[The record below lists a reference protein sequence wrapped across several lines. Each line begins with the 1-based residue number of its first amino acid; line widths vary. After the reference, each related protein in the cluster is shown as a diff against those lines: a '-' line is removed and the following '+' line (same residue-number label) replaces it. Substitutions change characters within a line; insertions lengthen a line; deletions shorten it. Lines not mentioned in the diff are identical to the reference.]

1 MQNVENN
8 DVVEIDLMEIFGLML
23 HRLWLI
29 ILCAVLAGAV
39 GYGVSRYVLTE
50 QFQSTTRIYVLNK
63 QNSDTLTYSDV
74 QLGTQLTKD
83 FREIIKSRYVLERV
97 IEVCGLQDTSGALAS
112 RISVDTQSDTRIITI
127 TVTDENPAMAQYIAN
142 ELREAAAERIVNVM
156 DIQAV
161 NVVDEANLPTTPS
174 EPNVGRWTA
183 VGFLLGAFLCM
194 AVVLIQF
201 LLDDTIKT
209 SDDIEKY
216 LGLSTLGMIPIRE
229 AAEEKGHGK
238 GPRDARGGNRRT
250 AGESRDAGN
259 DENGEEDSGYG
270 EESKRSVTKKRQDRE
285 NVPDVEVENIYGDG
299 GAYDGNN
306 EEDSYAED

>member
-29 ILCAVLAGAV
+29 ILCALAAGAV
-39 GYGVSRYVLTE
+39 GFAVSRFVLTE
-50 QFQSTTRIYVLNK
+50 QYESTTRIYVLNR
-63 QNSDTLTYSDV
+63 QNDDTLTYTDV

-83 FREIIKSRYVLERV
+83 FREIIKSRYVLEQV
-97 IEVCGLQDTSGALAS
+97 IEICGLEDTSGSLAS

-142 ELREAAAERIVNVM
+142 ELREAAAERIKNVM

-161 NVVDEANLPTTPS
+161 NVVDEANLPTAPS
-174 EPNVGRWTA
+174 APSVTKWTA
-183 VGFLLGAFLCM
+183 IGFLLGAFLCM

-201 LLDDTIKT
+201 LLDDSIKT
-209 SDDIEKY
+209 SEDIEKY

-229 AAEEKGHGK
+229 VAEEKGHGK
-238 GPRDARGGNRRT
+238 TGHGSGNRKH
-250 AGESRDAGN
+250 AGERRSSRESSEYVQDEGSTVRRRPGEEVTDVEVDDIHVEDDGN
-259 DENGEEDSGYG
+259 NGNGEENG
-270 EESKRSVTKKRQDRE
+270 
-285 NVPDVEVENIYGDG
+285 
-299 GAYDGNN
+299 
-306 EEDSYAED
+306 YAEN